1 MTIAQGDCLTNIQ
14 DLNPESVDL
23 IYLDPPFFSQ
33 RKHRLT
39 NKNKKTLSFE
49 DKWDSKEQ
57 YIKYMKDRLSECY
70 RVLKKTG
77 SIFVHCDKNASYIFR
92 EILEEI
98 FGPNNFQSEI
108 IWAYKRW
115 SNSKKGL
122 LNSHQTILFYSKTAN
137 FKFNKFYTNYSV
149 TTNLDQILQ
158 ERERDT
164 DNKAIYKKDE
174 QGNIILAKNKKGV
187 PLSDV
192 WNIPYLNPRAKERVG
207 YPTQKPLILLERII
221 RLTTDVG
228 DCVLDPFCGSGTTL
242 VAAKLLNRNYIG
254 FDISKDAISITKE
267 RLNNPIK
274 TDSALLQKGKK
285 AYITKD
291 KKSIEFLDS
300 IGAKPVYRN
309 KGIDGI
315 VNDQINNQVI
325 PIKIQKENETIYDS
339 LSLLSTALKKKN
351 LQRGIV
357 IRTHNSLIEI
367 PNREFKNIQIINS
380 PKMLINNWL
389 TKENNLD
396 STKEN

>member
-1 MTIAQGDCLTNIQ
+1 MTIEQGDCLEKMQ
-14 DLNPESVDL
+14 KLDSESVDL

-33 RKHRLT
+33 KQHRLT
-39 NKNKKTLSFE
+39 NKSRRTLSFD

-57 YIKYMKDRLSECY
+57 YIKYMKDRLLECY

-92 EILEEI
+92 EILEEV
-98 FGPNNFQSEI
+98 FGANNFQSEI

-122 LNSHQTILFYSKTAN
+122 LNSHQTILFYSKTVN
-137 FKFNKFYTNYSV
+137 FKFNKVYTNYSV
-149 TTNLDQILQ
+149 TTNVDQILQ
-158 ERERDT
+158 KRERDT
-164 DNKAIYKKDE
+164 NNKAIYKKDK

-221 RLTTDVG
+221 QIATDAG

-242 VAAKLLNRNYIG
+242 VAAKLLNRKYLG
-254 FDISKDAISITKE
+254 FDISKDAINITKS

-291 KKSIEFLDS
+291 QNSIELLDS

-315 VNDQINNQVI
+315 VNDQINDQI
-325 PIKIQKENETIYDS
+325 LPIKIQKENETIYDS
-339 LSLLSTALKKKN
+339 LSLLSSALRKRN
-351 LQRGIV
+351 LKRGVV
-357 IRTHNSLIEI
+357 IRTHSSLMEI
-367 PNREFKNIQIINS
+367 KNKEFKDIQIIDS
-380 PKMLINNWL
+380 PKLLINNWL
-389 TKENNLD
+389 IKENTFENI
-396 STKEN
+396 KEN

>member
-1 MTIAQGDCLTNIQ
+1 MTVAQGDCLINMQ
-14 DLNPESVDL
+14 DLNSESVDL

-98 FGPNNFQSEI
+98 FGPNNFQNEI

-221 RLTTDVG
+221 QLTTDAG

-242 VAAKLLNRNYIG
+242 VAAKLLNRTYIG
-254 FDISKDAISITKE
+254 FDISKDAINITNE

-274 TDSALLQKGKK
+274 TDSALLQKGRK

-291 KKSIEFLDS
+291 KKVLDFLTVLVPSLS
-300 IGAKPVYRN
+300 IG
-309 KGIDGI
+309 
-315 VNDQINNQVI
+315 
-325 PIKIQKENETIYDS
+325 IKELMELSMIKLTIK
-339 LSLLSTALKKKN
+339 LF
-351 LQRGIV
+351 Q
-357 IRTHNSLIEI
+357 
-367 PNREFKNIQIINS
+367 
-380 PKMLINNWL
+380 
-389 TKENNLD
+389 
-396 STKEN
+396 